1 MGKKKKRRI
10 NISPASMLRPRM
22 DNLWADEALLHKESA
37 AIEGDLD
44 VLARDVSPELLV
56 KTMLHA
62 YQAASEAAQ
71 ARLDEIVPHW
81 LDQSDHKDT
90 LKRMAAEHELMPGLR
105 SQALAWLEASGVD
118 TGGLARQPS
127 LFMEAH
133 YYDDGAL
140 FGEPSQ
146 AFVSVFWYTDRRRK
160 RAYGLTFLLDYNPP
174 WDGSIK
180 DVIVAPR
187 RPPRK
192 LLREFKEIW
201 EKGGMEPET
210 TSPERAKT
218 VILEALACN
227 REAEIRLPRDL
238 IRARDRFDRQVLAL
252 PDGPDTPDFT
262 MENFNF
268 LASHGEPP
276 EDIMHIEQTVGR
288 RVRLDDG
295 EEVVLLDMRGWDDK
309 DWL

>member
-10 NISPASMLRPRM
+10 NISPASVLRPRM
-22 DNLWADEALLHKESA
+22 DNLWADEALLHKENA

-44 VLARDVSPELLV
+44 VLARDVSPELFV

-71 ARLDEIVPHW
+71 AKLDEVVPHW
-81 LDQSDHKDT
+81 LDQSGHKDT
-90 LKRMAAEHELMPGLR
+90 LKRMASEHELRPGLG

-118 TGGLARQPS
+118 TGSFDRQPS

-133 YYDDGAL
+133 YYDDGDL

-146 AFVSVFWYTDRRRK
+146 AFVSVFWYTGRRRK

-174 WDGSIK
+174 WDGSVK
-180 DVIVAPR
+180 DVIVVPR
-187 RPPRK
+187 RPPRS
-192 LLREFKEIW
+192 LLKDFQEIW
-201 EKGGMEPET
+201 GRGGMEPET
-210 TSPERAKT
+210 VDPERAKT
-218 VILEALACN
+218 VILEALGCN

-238 IRARDRFDRQVLAL
+238 IRARDRFERQVLAL

-262 MENFNF
+262 MEDFDF
-268 LASHGEPP
+268 LARHGESP

-288 RVRLDDG
+288 RVRTEDG
-295 EEVVLLDMRGWDDK
+295 EEVVVMDMRDWDDR